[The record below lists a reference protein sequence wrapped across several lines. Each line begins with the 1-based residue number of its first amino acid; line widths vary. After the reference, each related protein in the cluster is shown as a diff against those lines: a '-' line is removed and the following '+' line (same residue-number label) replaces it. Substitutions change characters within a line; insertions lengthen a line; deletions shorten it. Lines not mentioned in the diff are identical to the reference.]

1 MKKKYLAHT
10 CSSNDLKKDF
20 LLYKNFWLKVSKR
33 FDKFYFINLINLID
47 KKKSSDDKNYIKK
60 KFPKNLIIFTPKT
73 YSELKLFLKK
83 NQIITFISL
92 GRDLKYFYTLY
103 LLKKFKSKILVNLT
117 IGYTGQNNNFF
128 REKNNYL
135 NNLYY
140 FLKFIV
146 LKKIIW
152 LFFRFFVFI
161 NIFPKIEI
169 LFDGSKKNINIYK
182 NYFTHKIKKKIPWF
196 NISYIKEVIHVNFR
210 SYETLIDQL
219 PKLENKYIVF
229 LDSCF
234 DHGDAI
240 QFQGRRDETT
250 RAKYYF
256 YLEKTL
262 KRISGL
268 YKKKIIICLHPKT
281 DTNILKKYIK
291 DISIKKHQSS
301 QFITK
306 AAFVLFHDSSIILD
320 AIFLRKKIINLRSP
334 LMGKYYEASN
344 KKYSKSI
351 KMPIID
357 MSQYQKI
364 NKKNLDKFFDNKN
377 LYKNYLK
384 NFLTFDLDKI
394 SKVKNKEKLKG
405 SEQIITI
412 LNERFFKN

>member
-1 MKKKYLAHT
+1 MSQH
-10 CSSNDLKKDF
+10 DF
-20 LLYKNFWLKVSKR
+20 NIANQS
-33 FDKFYFINLINLID
+33 
-47 KKKSSDDKNYIKK
+47 
-60 KFPKNLIIFTPKT
+60 FPATRT
-73 YSELKLFLKK
+73 
-83 NQIITFISL
+83 
-92 GRDLKYFYTLY
+92 D
-103 LLKKFKSKILVNLT
+103 
-117 IGYTGQNNNFF
+117 
-128 REKNNYL
+128 L
-135 NNLYY
+135 NNALAALASNSSGDTEPGTTYANQ
-140 FLKFIV
+140 
-146 LKKIIW
+146 W
-152 LFFRFFVFI
+152 
-161 NIFPKIEI
+161 
-169 LFDGSKKNINIYK
+169 
-182 NYFTHKIKKKIPWF
+182 W
-196 NISYIKEVIHVNFR
+196 
-210 SYETLIDQL
+210 YE
-219 PKLENKYIVF
+219 
-229 LDSCF
+229 
-234 DHGDAI
+234 
-240 QFQGRRDETT
+240 
-250 RAKYYF
+250 
-256 YLEKTL
+256 
-262 KRISGL
+262 
-268 YKKKIIICLHPKT
+268 T